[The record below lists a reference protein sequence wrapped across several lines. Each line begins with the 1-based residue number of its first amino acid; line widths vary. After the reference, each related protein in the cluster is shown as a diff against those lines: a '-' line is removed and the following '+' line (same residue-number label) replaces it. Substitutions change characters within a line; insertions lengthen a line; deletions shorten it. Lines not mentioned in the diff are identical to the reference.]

1 MLKNLK
7 ITTGIVAVLFLF
19 SALLTITGF
28 LFYSS
33 VSQAGRNFSHTEQL
47 TLQQQQLSDSVQ
59 TLIKTRVTI
68 SRVAIRF
75 LKNQKDPASL
85 ASIAKLLE
93 VAKQSA
99 DKADEYFQAY
109 KTAPAL
115 PGQHAEVTKN
125 VEAAYNKMHETM
137 LASVDFLKNNNY
149 QGYGNLDAQEA
160 QDNLDK
166 AYQTWRSANYQLMK
180 QIAAENDSNY
190 SNMLWTLLIIAIIA
204 LVTVAT
210 VWGGLRTLLLKPL
223 SMATDYMRAISAGD
237 LTQEIASESQN
248 ETGRL
253 LRQLEEMRSALV
265 VTIRSVDDATQSI
278 FTGAAE
284 VSAGSTDLSS
294 RTEQQAAALEETA
307 ASMEQ
312 LTSTVKLNAENAQ
325 QATTMAKDASVMAS
339 QGGQIVA
346 KVIANIEQISES
358 SKQIASIIGIIDSIA
373 FQTNILALNA
383 AVEAARAGEQ
393 GRGFAVVAG
402 EVRSLAG
409 RSASAAQ
416 EIRTLIDQ
424 STQRVNS
431 GSTHASEAG
440 DVMGSIVNSVNS
452 VTQLMAEIASAS
464 AEQTRGIEQVSKAV
478 SEMDG
483 VTQQNA
489 ALVEE
494 SASAAASLEDQAT
507 QLRQSV
513 AVFNTGRTPAAGQ
526 NVLRKPSL
534 KKPLAEST
542 STSAGLSAENWQSF

>member
-59 TLIKTRVTI
+59 RLIKTRVTI

-210 VWGGLRTLLLKPL
+210 VWAGLRTLLLKPL

-542 STSAGLSAENWQSF
+542 SAGLSAENWQSF

>member
-1 MLKNLK
+1 
-7 ITTGIVAVLFLF
+7 
-19 SALLTITGF
+19 
-28 LFYSS
+28 
-33 VSQAGRNFSHTEQL
+33 
-47 TLQQQQLSDSVQ
+47 QLSDSVQ

-166 AYQTWRSANYQLMK
+166 AYQTWRSTNYQLMK

-210 VWGGLRTLLLKPL
+210 VWAGLRTLLLKPL

-534 KKPLAEST
+534 KKP
-542 STSAGLSAENWQSF
+542 

>member
-109 KTAPAL
+109 KTTPAL

-137 LASVDFLKNNNY
+137 LAAVDFLKNNNY

-210 VWGGLRTLLLKPL
+210 VWAGLRTLLLKPL

-542 STSAGLSAENWQSF
+542 SAGLSAENWQSF

>member
-237 LTQEIASESQN
+237 LTQEIACESQN

-542 STSAGLSAENWQSF
+542 SAGLSAENWQSF

>member
-210 VWGGLRTLLLKPL
+210 VWAGLRTLLLKPL

-383 AVEAARAGEQ
+383 PISWRLTPQWKPRVRASRDVVLLWWPVKCGLWPVAA
-393 GRGFAVVAG
+393 
-402 EVRSLAG
+402 
-409 RSASAAQ
+409 
-416 EIRTLIDQ
+416 
-424 STQRVNS
+424 
-431 GSTHASEAG
+431 
-440 DVMGSIVNSVNS
+440 
-452 VTQLMAEIASAS
+452 
-464 AEQTRGIEQVSKAV
+464 
-478 SEMDG
+478 
-483 VTQQNA
+483 
-489 ALVEE
+489 
-494 SASAAASLEDQAT
+494 
-507 QLRQSV
+507 
-513 AVFNTGRTPAAGQ
+513 PARP
-526 NVLRKPSL
+526 RKY
-534 KKPLAEST
+534 AR
-542 STSAGLSAENWQSF
+542 

>member
-125 VEAAYNKMHETM
+125 VEAAYTKMHETM

-542 STSAGLSAENWQSF
+542 SAGLSAENWQSF

>member
-109 KTAPAL
+109 KIAPAL

-210 VWGGLRTLLLKPL
+210 VWAGLRTLLLKPL

-346 KVIANIEQISES
+346 KVINNIEQISES
-358 SKQIASIIGIIDSIA
+358 AKQIASIIGIIDSIA

-416 EIRTLIDQ
+416 EIRVLIDQ
-424 STQRVNS
+424 STQRVSN
-431 GSTHASEAG
+431 GSAHASEAG
-440 DVMGSIVNSVNS
+440 DVMESIVKSVNS

-513 AVFNTGRTPAAGQ
+513 AVFNTGRTPASGQ

-542 STSAGLSAENWQSF
+542 SAGLSAENWQSF

>member
-19 SALLTITGF
+19 SALLTITGL

-210 VWGGLRTLLLKPL
+210 VWAGLRTLLLKPL

-416 EIRTLIDQ
+416 EIRTLIGQ

-542 STSAGLSAENWQSF
+542 SAGLSAENWQSF

>member
-125 VEAAYNKMHETM
+125 VEAAYTKMHETM

-237 LTQEIASESQN
+237 LTQEIACESQN

-542 STSAGLSAENWQSF
+542 SAGLSAENWQSF

>member
-166 AYQTWRSANYQLMK
+166 AYQTWRSTNYQLMK

-210 VWGGLRTLLLKPL
+210 VWAGLRTLLLKPL

-542 STSAGLSAENWQSF
+542 SAGLSAENWQSF

>member
-99 DKADEYFQAY
+99 DKADEYFHAY

-210 VWGGLRTLLLKPL
+210 VWAGLRTLLLKPL

-542 STSAGLSAENWQSF
+542 SAGLSAENWQSF

>member
-19 SALLTITGF
+19 SVLLTITGF

-542 STSAGLSAENWQSF
+542 SAGLSAENWQSF

>member
-33 VSQAGRNFSHTEQL
+33 VSQAGRNFSHTEQI

-210 VWGGLRTLLLKPL
+210 VWAGLRTLLLKPL

-526 NVLRKPSL
+526 NVLRKSSL
-534 KKPLAEST
+534 KKPLAE

>member
-166 AYQTWRSANYQLMK
+166 AYQAWRSANYQLMK

-542 STSAGLSAENWQSF
+542 SAGLSAENWQSF

>member
-542 STSAGLSAENWQSF
+542 SAGLSAENWQSF

>member
-99 DKADEYFQAY
+99 DKADEYFHAY

-210 VWGGLRTLLLKPL
+210 VWAGLRTLLLKPL

-513 AVFNTGRTPAAGQ
+513 AVFNTGRTSAAGQ

-542 STSAGLSAENWQSF
+542 SAGLSAENWQSF

>member
-125 VEAAYNKMHETM
+125 VEAAYTKMHETM

-513 AVFNTGRTPAAGQ
+513 AVFNTGRTPTSGQ

-542 STSAGLSAENWQSF
+542 SAGLSAENWQSF

>member
-7 ITTGIVAVLFLF
+7 ITTGIVGVLCLF
-19 SALLTITGF
+19 SALLAITGF

-47 TLQQQQLSDSVQ
+47 TLQQQQLGDSVQ

-85 ASIAKLLE
+85 ASIAKLLD

-99 DKADEYFQAY
+99 DKADEYFRAY
-109 KTAPAL
+109 KAEPAL
-115 PGQHAEVTKN
+115 PGQNDTLTKN
-125 VEAAYNKMHETM
+125 VESAYDKMHETM

-149 QGYGNLDAQEA
+149 QAYGNLEAQEA

-166 AYQTWRSANYQLMK
+166 AYQAWRSANYQLIN
-180 QIAAENDSNY
+180 QIAAENDRNY
-190 SNMLWTLLIIAIIA
+190 SNMLWTLLIIAIVA
-204 LVTVAT
+204 LITVII
-210 VWGGLRTLLLKPL
+210 VWGGLKALLLKPL
-223 SMATDYMRAISAGD
+223 SMATHSMRAISAGD
-237 LTQEIASESQN
+237 LTQEIASDSQN

-325 QATTMAKDASVMAS
+325 QATTMAKDASEMAS

-346 KVIANIEQISES
+346 KVIANIEQISDS

-416 EIRTLIDQ
+416 EIRTLIEQ
-424 STQRVNS
+424 STQRVSS

-440 DVMGSIVNSVNS
+440 DVMGSIVKSVNS

-513 AVFNTGRTPAAGQ
+513 AVFNTGRTQTAGLSG
-526 NVLRKPSL
+526 LRKPSL
-534 KKPLAEST
+534 KKPLAESP
-542 STSAGLSAENWQSF
+542 SAGPSAENWQSF

>member
-149 QGYGNLDAQEA
+149 LGYGNLDAQEA

-210 VWGGLRTLLLKPL
+210 VWAGLRTLLLKPL

-542 STSAGLSAENWQSF
+542 SAGLSAENWQSF

>member
-85 ASIAKLLE
+85 VSIAKLLE

-210 VWGGLRTLLLKPL
+210 VWAGLRTLLLKPL

-416 EIRTLIDQ
+416 EIRTLIDH
-424 STQRVNS
+424 STQRENR

-542 STSAGLSAENWQSF
+542 SAGLSAENWQSF

>member
-210 VWGGLRTLLLKPL
+210 VWAGLRTLLLKPL

-440 DVMGSIVNSVNS
+440 DVVGSIVNSVNS

-542 STSAGLSAENWQSF
+542 SAGLSAENWQSF

>member
-33 VSQAGRNFSHTEQL
+33 VSQAGRNFSRTEQL

-210 VWGGLRTLLLKPL
+210 VWAGLRTLLLKPL

-542 STSAGLSAENWQSF
+542 SAGLSAENWQSF

>member
-166 AYQTWRSANYQLMK
+166 AYQAWRSANYQLMK

-210 VWGGLRTLLLKPL
+210 VWAGLRTLLLKPL

-542 STSAGLSAENWQSF
+542 SAGLSAENWQSF

>member
-1 MLKNLK
+1 MFKNLK
-7 ITTGIVAVLFLF
+7 ITTGIIAVLFLF
-19 SALLTITGF
+19 SALLILTGS

-59 TLIKTRVTI
+59 TLIKTRVTV

-85 ASIAKLLE
+85 ASIATLLDT
-93 VAKQSA
+93 AKQSA
-99 DKADEYFQAY
+99 EKADEYFSAY
-109 KTAPAL
+109 KAAPPL
-115 PGQHAEVTKN
+115 PGQHAELTQN
-125 VEAAYNKMHETM
+125 VQTAYSKMHDTM
-137 LASVDFLKNNNY
+137 LASVEFLRNNNY
-149 QGYGNLDAQEA
+149 QAYGNLDAQEA
-160 QDNLDK
+160 QDQLDK
-166 AYQTWRSANYQLMK
+166 AYQAWRSANYQLMK
-180 QIAAENDSNY
+180 EIAAENDHNY
-190 SNMLWTLLIIAIIA
+190 TNMLWTLLIIAVIA
-204 LVTVAT
+204 LVTVAS
-210 VWGGLRTLLLKPL
+210 VWAGLRTLLLKPL
-223 SMATDYMRAISAGD
+223 TLATDYMRAISSGD
-237 LTQEIASESQN
+237 LTREIASDSHN

-253 LRQLEEMRSALV
+253 LSQLEEMRSALV

-284 VSAGSTDLSS
+284 VSAGSIDLSA

-325 QATTMAKDASVMAS
+325 QATAMANDAAVMAS

-346 KVIANIEQISES
+346 KVISNIEQISES

-416 EIRTLIDQ
+416 EIRTLIEQ

-440 DVMGSIVNSVNS
+440 DVMGSIVHSVNS

-464 AEQTRGIEQVSKAV
+464 AEQTRGIEQVTKAV

-513 AVFNTGRTPAAGQ
+513 SVFNTGR
-526 NVLRKPSL
+526 KPTTGLATSRSTAL
-534 KKPLAEST
+534 KKPVMTPVPAAP
-542 STSAGLSAENWQSF
+542 SADNWQSF